1 MTSNSVG
8 DLIKRDDLPPLFVST
23 PADADRADMRGSEL
37 LASACRQEKIIV
49 PIGSS

>member
-1 MTSNSVG
+1 MTSNDVG
-8 DLIKRDDLPPLFVST
+8 DLINRDASPPLSVST

-37 LASACRQEKIIV
+37 LASPAEEKIIV